1 MVSIELLRRR
11 RRTLTRWLA
20 ALSFALLG
28 QTASAQDVRTFI
40 PPSAEKHMHWVTIQY
55 KEVWERMPE
64 PHYFPAL
71 IEHESC
77 ISLKHSRCWS
87 PTSRLKTSREEGA
100 GLGQLTRAYNPD
112 GTIRFDALNDMRKI
126 DPRGL
131 NELRWDTV
139 YQRPDLQ
146 IRVIILMTRQ
156 NWNRLQALVP
166 ENDARLQMADAAYN
180 GGLGGLLN
188 ERRACARREACDPNQ
203 WFGHVEKVC
212 LKSTKPLYAGR
223 SACDINRHHV
233 HDVIHTRM
241 PKYKGKV

>member
-1 MVSIELLRRR
+1 MVIFKLFFSRCCA
-11 RRTLTRWLA
+11 LA
-20 ALSFALLG
+20 KGVSALALSGAGLV
-28 QTASAQDVRTFI
+28 ASAQDVRTYI
-40 PPSAEKHMHWVTIQY
+40 PANAQKYLHWVTIQY
-55 KEVWERMPE
+55 KETWPEMPQ

-77 ISLKHSRCWS
+77 MSLAHARCWS

-100 GLGQLTRAYNPD
+100 GLGQLTRAYNSD
-112 GTIRFDALNDMRKI
+112 GSIRFDALNNMRKV
-126 DPRGL
+126 DPQGL

-146 IRVIILMTRQ
+146 IRVIVLMTRQ
-156 NWNRLQALVP
+156 NWSRIQNLVP
-166 ENDARLQMADAAYN
+166 EDGARLHMTDAAYN

-188 ERRACARREACDPNQ
+188 ERRACAGRDGCDPNQ

-212 LKSTKPLYAGR
+212 LKSTKPLYGGR

-233 HDVIHTRM
+233 YDVIHTRM
-241 PKYKGKV
+241 PKYKWKV

>member
-1 MVSIELLRRR
+1 MPSPNY
-11 RRTLTRWLA
+11 
-20 ALSFALLG
+20 FA
-28 QTASAQDVRTFI
+28 
-40 PPSAEKHMHWVTIQY
+40 
-55 KEVWERMPE
+55 
-64 PHYFPAL
+64 AL

-77 ISLKHSRCWS
+77 ISLKHSRCWA
-87 PTSRLKTSREEGA
+87 PTSRLKSDREEGA
-100 GLGQLTRAYNPD
+100 GLGQLTRAFKAD
-112 GTIRFDALNDMRKI
+112 GSTRFDALEDSKRL

-146 IRVIILMTRQ
+146 MRVIVLMTRAS
-156 NWNRLQALVP
+156 WNRLLTLVP
-166 ENDARLQMADAAYN
+166 DDEPRLAMTDAAYN
-180 GGLGGLLN
+180 GGMGGVLN
-188 ERRACARREACDPNQ
+188 ERRACGLREGCNPNQ

-233 HDVIHTRM
+233 HDVLHTRM